1 MTFTREN
8 RQPSLSPEFGFLM
21 KTKPKKRWEVRWHQV
36 LTKEELAQITV
47 ANALAKEEALK
58 TNDRSTII
66 EWMIL
71 NTSLWGLRISE
82 SAHLKCGQVFLG
94 ENAAHLDLRITKG
107 GKPRDVFIG
116 PVFATFLTEYLAW
129 KKTVGDPVDA
139 NAPFFLSK
147 RTGDCMTAE
156 GLRKAFKRAVHR
168 GIERK
173 VTPHAGRHT
182 LGTHMSRVDL
192 KMVQKI
198 LGHSSLATT
207 EVYAHV
213 LNPHIQEFVEQYETL
228 LYAALKE
235 NGQKP

>member
-1 MTFTREN
+1 
-8 RQPSLSPEFGFLM
+8 M
-21 KTKPKKRWEVRWHQV
+21 KTQPKKRWEVRLHQV
-36 LTKEELAQITV
+36 LTKEELAKITV
-47 ANALAKEEALK
+47 ANFLAKETALK
-58 TNDRSTII
+58 TRNRAIVI

-94 ENAAHLDLRITKG
+94 QNIAHLDLRITKG

-116 PVFATFLTEYLAW
+116 PVFALLLNEYLTW
-129 KKTVGDPVDA
+129 KKTMGDPIDA
-139 NAPFFLSK
+139 TAPFFLSR
-147 RTGDCMTAE
+147 RTGGCMTAE
-156 GLRKAFKRAVHR
+156 GLRKAFKRAVRR

-192 KMVQKI
+192 RMVQKI

-213 LNPHIQEFVEQYETL
+213 LNPHIQEFVTQYENL
-228 LYAALKE
+228 LYAALKD
-235 NGQKP
+235 NGQKS